1 MLLEGQRNRALLCD
15 LKDFLV
21 AKSSKIVLE
30 PTPWTWVGEG
40 SKGFCID
47 FRVAVMETLGTEIK
61 SLSKG
66 HGSDCRIEDSGPLRY
81 GGDGTSRLED
91 IGEMSVVP
99 SWDGR

>member
-21 AKSSKIVLE
+21 MKSSKIVLD
-30 PTPWTWVGEG
+30 PTPCTWVGEG

-47 FRVAVMETLGTEIK
+47 FRVAVTETLGTEIK
-61 SLSKG
+61 RLGEG
-66 HGSDCRIEDSGPLRY
+66 HGSDCRMEDSGLLRY
-81 GGDGTSRLED
+81 GGDGTARLED
-91 IGEMSVVP
+91 IGEMSAVT